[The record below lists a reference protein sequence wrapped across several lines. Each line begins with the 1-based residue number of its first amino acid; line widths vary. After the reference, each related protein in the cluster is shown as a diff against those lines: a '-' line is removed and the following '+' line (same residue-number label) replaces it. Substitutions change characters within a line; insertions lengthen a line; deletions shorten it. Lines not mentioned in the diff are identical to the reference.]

1 MTAIRTARPED
12 FPAVARLAER
22 LADFE
27 LPPGRTKREIAE
39 ADYPLLHAQLASPS
53 DDVLFLVAEND
64 AEGVIGTIFANTKLD
79 YFTKEPHAYVEV
91 LAVSE
96 AAAGRG
102 LARQLMSEV
111 ESWAR
116 GRGLGRVDLSVF
128 AVNERARGFYEHL
141 GYAAEFVR
149 YVKDVR
155 GR

>member
-27 LPPGRTKREIAE
+27 LPPRRTKREIAE

-53 DDVLFLVAEND
+53 DDVLFLVAED
-64 AEGVIGTIFANTKLD
+64 EGDGVIGTIFANTKLD
-79 YFTKEPHAYVEV
+79 YFTKQPHAYVEV
-91 LAVSE
+91 LAVAE

-102 LARQLMSEV
+102 LARELMHAV
-111 ESWAR
+111 EQWAHR
-116 GRGLGRVDLSVF
+116 RGLGRVDLSVF

-141 GYAAEFVR
+141 GYRAEFVR
-149 YVKDVR
+149 YVKQVS
-155 GR
+155 